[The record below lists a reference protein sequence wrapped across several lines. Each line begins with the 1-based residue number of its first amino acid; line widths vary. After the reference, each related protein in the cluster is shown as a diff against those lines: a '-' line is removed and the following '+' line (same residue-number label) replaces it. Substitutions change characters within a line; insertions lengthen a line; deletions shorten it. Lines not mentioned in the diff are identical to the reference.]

1 MNISK
6 SSFKRI
12 LLKDLGWWPYK
23 ILRRQKISPANAEMR
38 LQMGHFLAPKPK
50 RYFENL
56 IVSDEAWF
64 TMGGHV
70 MNRQNNVLYAPC
82 GQGVPQQWFTEAEQ
96 SHDKVMVFCL
106 LAGCGEK
113 FGPFFFKKDNTIDS
127 HS

>member
-1 MNISK
+1 MLNISK

-23 ILRRQKISPANAEMR
+23 ILRRQIISTANADMR

-70 MNRQNNVLYAPC
+70 INRQNNVLYAPC
-82 GQGVPQQWFTEAEQ
+82 GTEAEK
-96 SHDKVMVFCL
+96 SDDKVMVFCL